1 MSSTEKLKVL
11 VVEDEALISLM
22 LCKELKKF
30 GFDAVNKASTAE
42 DAVRMVNEINPDF
55 IFMDIRLIGH
65 RDGIDAAET
74 ILAGRNEPIPIAFMT
89 AYSSTEVKDRA
100 MKLNP
105 AAFLVKPVN
114 VQSLRA
120 LIEREVGKAG

>member
-1 MSSTEKLKVL
+1 MGDAEKVKVL

-22 LCKELKKF
+22 MCKELRKF
-30 GFDAVNKASTAE
+30 GFDAVNKAATAD
-42 DAVRMVNEINPDF
+42 DAVRMVEEIKPDF
-55 IFMDIRLIGH
+55 IFMDIRLIGK

-74 ILAGRNEPIPIAFMT
+74 ILAGRKQPIPIAFMT
-89 AYSSTEVKDRA
+89 AYSSAEVKDRA

-114 VQSLRA
+114 VGSLRA
-120 LIEREVGKAG
+120 LVEKEVGKAG